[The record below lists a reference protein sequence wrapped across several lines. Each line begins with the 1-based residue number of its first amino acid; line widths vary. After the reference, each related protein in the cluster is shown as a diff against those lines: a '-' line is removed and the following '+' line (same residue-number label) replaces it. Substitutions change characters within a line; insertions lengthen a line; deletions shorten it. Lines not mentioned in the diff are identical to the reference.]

1 MISAEF
7 CCAHFS
13 IRRFYWP
20 QLGHNRE
27 TKPMRFMLFLL
38 VVALSLT
45 VPTFVSSQEG
55 NQIDIREL
63 SRRCGSQNDIERA
76 FCLGYVSGVARQVK
90 WNGLAY
96 KDLTNLH
103 DATIIAF
110 MAACPSTVVSDEATL
125 QVFKDW
131 AKNHSDQGGSD
142 AQLGVMNALV
152 AMWPC
157 NQQSK

>member
-1 MISAEF
+1 
-7 CCAHFS
+7 
-13 IRRFYWP
+13 
-20 QLGHNRE
+20 
-27 TKPMRFMLFLL
+27 MRSMFFILA
-38 VVALSLT
+38 VALSLT
-45 VPTFVSSQEG
+45 VPAFVNAQEG
-55 NQIDIREL
+55 NQIGVREL
-63 SRRCGSQNDIERA
+63 SRRCESQNDIEHA
-76 FCLGYVSGVARQVK
+76 FCMGYVSGVAHQVK

-103 DATIIAF
+103 DATIVAF
-110 MAACPSTVVSDEATL
+110 MAACPSSDVSDDATL

-157 NQQSK
+157 NQHSK

>member
-1 MISAEF
+1 
-7 CCAHFS
+7 
-13 IRRFYWP
+13 
-20 QLGHNRE
+20 
-27 TKPMRFMLFLL
+27 MRSMFFILA
-38 VVALSLT
+38 VALSLT
-45 VPTFVSSQEG
+45 VPAFVNAQEG
-55 NQIDIREL
+55 NQIGVREL
-63 SRRCGSQNDIERA
+63 SRRCESQNDIEHA
-76 FCLGYVSGVARQVK
+76 FCLGYVSGVAHQVK

-103 DATIIAF
+103 DATIVAF
-110 MAACPSTVVSDEATL
+110 MAACPSSDVSDEATL

-157 NQQSK
+157 NQHSK

>member
-1 MISAEF
+1 
-7 CCAHFS
+7 
-13 IRRFYWP
+13 
-20 QLGHNRE
+20 
-27 TKPMRFMLFLL
+27 MRSMFFVL

-45 VPTFVSSQEG
+45 VPTFVNSQEG
-55 NQIDIREL
+55 NQIGVREL
-63 SRRCGSQNDIERA
+63 SRRCESQNEIEHA
-76 FCLGYVSGVARQVK
+76 FCLGYVSGVAHQVK

-103 DATIIAF
+103 DATIVAF
-110 MAACPSTVVSDEATL
+110 MAACPSSDVSDEATL
-125 QVFKDW
+125 QVFKNW

-157 NQQSK
+157 NQHSK

>member
-1 MISAEF
+1 
-7 CCAHFS
+7 
-13 IRRFYWP
+13 
-20 QLGHNRE
+20 
-27 TKPMRFMLFLL
+27 MRSMFFIL

-45 VPTFVSSQEG
+45 VPAFVNAQEG
-55 NQIDIREL
+55 NQIGVREL
-63 SRRCGSQNDIERA
+63 SRRCESQNDIEHA
-76 FCLGYVSGVARQVK
+76 FCLGYVSGVAHQVK

-103 DATIIAF
+103 DATIVAF
-110 MAACPSTVVSDEATL
+110 MAACPSSDVSDEATL
-125 QVFKDW
+125 QVFKNW

-157 NQQSK
+157 NQHSK

>member
-1 MISAEF
+1 LA
-7 CCAHFS
+7 AT
-13 IRRFYWP
+13 RP
-20 QLGHNRE
+20 QSGDKANAIYVVSLSRC
-27 TKPMRFMLFLL
+27 
-38 VVALSLT
+38 VVACCSY
-45 VPTFVSSQEG
+45 
-55 NQIDIREL
+55 ICKL
-63 SRRCGSQNDIERA
+63 SRRKSDRYPRIITAVCGSQNDIERA

-157 NQQSK
+157 KQQSK

>member
-1 MISAEF
+1 
-7 CCAHFS
+7 
-13 IRRFYWP
+13 
-20 QLGHNRE
+20 
-27 TKPMRFMLFLL
+27 MRCMFFVL

-45 VPTFVSSQEG
+45 VPAFVNAQEG
-55 NQIDIREL
+55 NQIGVREL
-63 SRRCGSQNDIERA
+63 SRRCESQNDIEHA
-76 FCLGYVSGVARQVK
+76 FCLGYVSGVAHQVK

-103 DATIIAF
+103 DATIVAF
-110 MAACPSTVVSDEATL
+110 MAACPSSDVSDEATL
-125 QVFKDW
+125 QVFKNW

-157 NQQSK
+157 NQHSK

>member
-1 MISAEF
+1 
-7 CCAHFS
+7 
-13 IRRFYWP
+13 
-20 QLGHNRE
+20 
-27 TKPMRFMLFLL
+27 MRSMFFILA
-38 VVALSLT
+38 VALSLT
-45 VPTFVSSQEG
+45 VPAFVNAQEG
-55 NQIDIREL
+55 NQIGVREL
-63 SRRCGSQNDIERA
+63 SRRCESQNDIEHA
-76 FCLGYVSGVARQVK
+76 FCLGYVSGVAHQVK

-103 DATIIAF
+103 DATIVAF
-110 MAACPSTVVSDEATL
+110 MAACPSSDLSDEATL

-157 NQQSK
+157 NQHSK